1 MHIRVLREQI
11 RDAHAQYAV
20 NPRDICVSSVS
31 PGPPT
36 CGWDGGSSMCSSNKL
51 ADTTGGTDA
60 SLSDGG
66 ELLGADDAW
75 DLGELTLAEDLE
87 VAL

>member
-1 MHIRVLREQI
+1 MRNT
-11 RDAHAQYAV
+11 AV
-20 NPRDICVSSVS
+20 NLRDICVSSVS

-36 CGWDGGSSMCSSNKL
+36 CGCDGESSMCSCNKL

-66 ELLGADDAW
+66 ELLGADNA
-75 DLGELTLAEDLE
+75 GNFRELTLAEDLE
-87 VAL
+87 EALQDEIVYY